1 MLYRG
6 DRPQHGQPVHPGL
19 DVGGRPVL
27 VCQHLRDPGDL
38 VTRGDDQGD
47 HAGPVASSRLQ
58 GFDQF
63 LHFPDFHIFIRV
75 FC

>member
-1 MLYRG
+1 MLNRG
-6 DRPQHGQPVHPGL
+6 DRPQHRQPVHPGL

-27 VCQHLRDPGDL
+27 VSQHLGDPGDL
-38 VTRGDDQGD
+38 VPGGDDQGD
-47 HAGPVASSRLQ
+47 HAGAVAAGSLQ

-75 FC
+75 LC